1 MLSVGQFF
9 PFFKIFLPFFSTFV
23 YDRIEMV
30 WNMLKNSESG
40 ITMSKIRKQYFARL
54 VGRCLVL
61 IGCALMLFLWPEA
74 YGVLEGKNFFTQLS
88 PLHILWGLWVFD
100 MFLQIVPIKNKVPL
114 GSQKLFAN
122 RFRPIREKINTQAL
136 RSYVVSSTKAAYKV
150 FVLWCA
156 LIAVI
161 GVLYFTHVIDKN
173 TLFLIS
179 VVFYVCDLICVLVW
193 CPFRLLM
200 RTRCCT
206 TCRIFN
212 WDHLM
217 MFSPLVFMGGFY
229 AVSLV
234 AIAFLAWLVWELCVM
249 MYPERFWDQSNA
261 ALKCSECTDKLCTQ
275 YCQKLR

>member
-1 MLSVGQFF
+1 MSTTRKRYILRLIGRCIILASCAVLCFLMPGQFE
-9 PFFKIFLPFFSTFV
+9 ILNGMNFFSHPSLLHLL
-23 YDRIEMV
+23 
-30 WNMLKNSESG
+30 W
-40 ITMSKIRKQYFARL
+40 
-54 VGRCLVL
+54 L
-61 IGCALMLFLWPEA
+61 IWMA
-74 YGVLEGKNFFTQLS
+74 
-88 PLHILWGLWVFD
+88 D
-100 MFLQIVPIKNKVPL
+100 MILQIIPIKNKVPL

-122 RFRPIREKINTQAL
+122 RFKPIREKINHEAL
-136 RSYVVSSTKAAYKV
+136 RSYILTTTKAAYRV
-150 FVLWCA
+150 FLLWCA

-161 GVLYFTHVIDKN
+161 GFLYRIGIIGKMG
-173 TLFLIS
+173 LFMFS
-179 VVFYVCDLICVLVW
+179 VCFYVCDLICVLIW

-234 AIAFLAWLVWELCVM
+234 IVALLAWLVWEICILI
-249 MYPERFWDQSNA
+249 YPERFWDKSNA

-275 YCQKLR
+275 YCQKLRK